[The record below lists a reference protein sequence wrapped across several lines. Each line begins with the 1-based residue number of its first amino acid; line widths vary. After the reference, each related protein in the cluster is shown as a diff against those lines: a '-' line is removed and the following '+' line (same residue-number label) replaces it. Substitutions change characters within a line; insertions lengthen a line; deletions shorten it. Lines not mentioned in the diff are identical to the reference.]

1 MQAVASKLLTSA
13 GKQAIIG
20 HLTSGLTSALRDR
33 KSRHRAHAISRLAQR
48 VDCFGESNSQWADHA
63 CSHNCDASTDFFF
76 IRVACLSQV
85 GMEKLLRDFLL
96 LSYSKHFTSE
106 PKRK

>member
-33 KSRHRAHAISRLAQR
+33 KSRHRAHAISRLAER
-48 VDCFGESNSQWADHA
+48 VGCFGESNSQWADHA
-63 CSHNCDASTDFFF
+63 CSHNGDASTDFFLVRAAWF
-76 IRVACLSQV
+76 SHGWNGKIVPR
-85 GMEKLLRDFLL
+85 FLL
-96 LSYSKHFTSE
+96 LS
-106 PKRK
+106 